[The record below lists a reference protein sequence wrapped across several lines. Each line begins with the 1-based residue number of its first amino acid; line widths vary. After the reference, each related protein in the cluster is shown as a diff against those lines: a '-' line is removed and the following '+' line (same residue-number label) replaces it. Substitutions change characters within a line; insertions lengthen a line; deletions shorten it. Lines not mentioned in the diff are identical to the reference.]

1 MEKQP
6 YETPRLECLGSV
18 RELTALTSIP
28 CNGSLETDFSSDAI
42 CEIESVDT

>member
-28 CNGSLETDFSSDAI
+28 CNGSHEIDFSSDAL
-42 CEIESVDT
+42 CETEQVDT

>member
-18 RELTALTSIP
+18 RELTALTSDP
-28 CNGSLETDFSSDAI
+28 CNGSVQFDFSTDAVCVTEQI
-42 CEIESVDT
+42 DT